1 MSSKKKPKTE
11 SKGKEAPEAAAKAA
25 EMPEAENAP
34 EAAEAAAT
42 EQAAS
47 GREAEFE
54 AEVADLKDRLLRSM
68 AELENFRRRTEK
80 EREDVMNYAI
90 SIFARDMLTVADN
103 LRRALESIPAEA
115 RGDDDNLDSLAAGI
129 ELTERELLAAFE
141 RHGIKK
147 VEALGE
153 MFNHDLH
160 QAMFELEDREKPAGT
175 VVEVMQPGYLLK
187 DRLLRPAMVVLAK
200 GGPRPGARP
209 APREGAPGEGA
220 PREGA
225 PGGGKEATE
234 PAAGSGEAAPEGS
247 KDGAADGAG
256 NGADERPPPTGGR
269 IDSTG

>member
-11 SKGKEAPEAAAKAA
+11 NKGKEAPEAAAKAV
-25 EMPEAENAP
+25 ETPEAENAP

-80 EREDVMNYAI
+80 EREDVLNYAI
-90 SIFARDMLTVADN
+90 SIFARDMLTVTDN

-160 QAMFELEDREKPAGT
+160 QAMFELEDKEKPAGT

-200 GGPRPGARP
+200 GGPHPGARP
-209 APREGAPGEGA
+209 APREGAPG
-220 PREGA
+220 EGA

-247 KDGAADGAG
+247 KDGAADGVG
-256 NGADERPPPTGGR
+256 DGADEGPPPTGGR
-269 IDSTG
+269 IDRTG

>member
-34 EAAEAAAT
+34 EAAEAAEA

-80 EREDVMNYAI
+80 EREDVLNYAI
-90 SIFARDMLTVADN
+90 SIFARDMLPVADN

-209 APREGAPGEGA
+209 APREGAPG
-220 PREGA
+220 
-225 PGGGKEATE
+225 GGKEATE

-247 KDGAADGAG
+247 KDGPADGAG
-256 NGADERPPPTGGR
+256 DGADEGPPPTGGR